1 MKLKYS
7 KLTVFLLSVS
17 LGFVGCKEKE
27 DPITEDKL
35 YTISTDGNTKTITGT
50 VNEDLT
56 LENDYTWKLSGG
68 IFVADGS
75 TLTVEE
81 GTTIK
86 SAADGTIAFLAV
98 QRGGKIS
105 ANGTASNPIV
115 FTSGEA
121 NPSSGD
127 WGGIIVNGKAP
138 INTGATAEG
147 EGGTGIYGGTNASDN
162 SGVIRYVRVEYAG
175 KILGTDNEL
184 NGFSF
189 NGVGSG
195 TTVEYVQAY
204 NGSDDG
210 FEFFGGTVNVRYAVS
225 SGNEDDSF
233 DWTHGW
239 SGKGQFWVVN
249 QFATGGDRGIEADNN
264 GDDNTAAPYSNPT
277 LSNITLIGLQD
288 SDSDNTGMRL
298 REGTKGKIY
307 NAIVTNFPKNGI
319 RVSDP
324 ITTANMTAGDLMVSN
339 SVSFNNGTDWK
350 DCAEFENDASNNSN
364 AVALNGFVGTTTGGF
379 DVSTSDN
386 WFVSTNFIGAVETS
400 NDWTAGWIK
409 N

>member
-7 KLTVFLLSVS
+7 KLTVFLLSAS
-17 LGFVGCKEKE
+17 LGFVGCKE
-27 DPITEDKL
+27 EDKAQDNRM
-35 YTISTDGNTKTITGT
+35 YTISTEGDTKTITGT

-56 LENDYTWKLSGG
+56 LENDFTWKLSGG
-68 IFVADGS
+68 IFVADGY

-86 SAADGTIAFLAV
+86 SAADGTTAFLAV
-98 QRGGKIS
+98 QRGGKIM

-147 EGGTGIYGGTNASDN
+147 EGGTGIYGGTNGSDN

-277 LSNITLIGLQD
+277 LSNITLIGIQD

-364 AVALNGFVGTTTGGF
+364 AVVLNGFVGTTTGGM
-379 DVSTSDN
+379 DVSTSDS